1 MRSRHP
7 HDRLRDDMLRSGE
20 RTLLA
25 ALRVLDEVHR
35 QVPHPCHGG
44 CTAPGADHLAP
55 HLDAESRLADGVFR
69 HLWFMGSRRRCLA
82 NSNQR
87 YVVYSLFYNLLFL
100 YLKATLLRVP
110 YPKGANETLFITP
123 PLSVRLSE

>member
-87 YVVYSLFYNLLFL
+87 YVVYSLFYKLLFL
-100 YLKATLLRVP
+100 FKGHYFKGSA
-110 YPKGANETLFITP
+110 PKRCQHDPIYNTSA
-123 PLSVRLSE
+123 VRPSI